1 MSKVQ
6 PSRPGA
12 QRRPSGP
19 SVQVQSKGP
28 SAEEINALPEFIEDG
43 ENINLDPALA
53 SDGGFGAGEGT
64 TASIVAARFGKFN
77 YPNRPDIASEIRLFV
92 SFQQAGFD
100 RPREE
105 SFRYADFGKFAVSK
119 DSNLVKLR
127 PSAIKANKDG
137 STYKPT
143 LYKFNQGVLFVQSLK
158 DAGFSV
164 EKFNKEGA
172 KALVGLTVHVRKRR
186 VDGQGDNAKPAL
198 LVDYIGTGVPVN
210 PNSASVGNQA
220 PAHANQ
226 GNAVQDTQVQAP
238 ANSGT
243 SQVTGNSDV
252 EALAEAALLDIL
264 GGAPENTIARSA
276 IPMTLVR
283 IDKWKQH
290 DQRGA
295 ILKLLREDSFVNKEN
310 AAWRVDAKANTISL

>member
-1 MSKVQ
+1 M
-6 PSRPGA
+6 
-12 QRRPSGP
+12 
-19 SVQVQSKGP
+19 
-28 SAEEINALPEFIEDG
+28 
-43 ENINLDPALA
+43 A

-64 TASIVAARFGKFN
+64 TANIVAARFGKFN
-77 YPNRPDIASEIRLFV
+77 YPGRPDIASEIRLFV

-105 SFRYADFGKFAVSK
+105 SFRYADFAKFAVSK
-119 DSNLVKLR
+119 DGTLVKLR

-198 LVDYIGTGVPVN
+198 LVDYIGTGAPVN
-210 PNSASVGNQA
+210 PNTASVGNQT

-226 GNAVQDTQVQAP
+226 GN
-238 ANSGT
+238 T
-243 SQVTGNSDV
+243 SDAATVHVAELAGNSDI

-264 GGAPENTIARSA
+264 GGAPDNTIGRAA

-295 ILKLLREDSFVNKEN
+295 ILKLLREDSFVNKAN